1 MEQRQR
7 NTTVRRNT
15 MTYQECSKEELASL
29 LEETKAAYE
38 ALKA

>member
-1 MEQRQR
+1 
-7 NTTVRRNT
+7 

-38 ALKA
+38 ALKARG